1 MLNKIDRIL
10 RDECKLDKDQPIL
23 VGVSGG
29 PDSLCL
35 LTLLHE
41 AGWWAIA
48 AHFNH
53 MLRPEADEEAAAVA
67 ALAKELR
74 ILFVGERADVR
85 EYAADRKLSIETA
98 ARDLRYHFLF
108 AQAHAQYAQAVA
120 VGHTADDQVE
130 TVLMH
135 FLRGA
140 GLNGLKGM
148 TYRSLLSEYDAEIP
162 VVRPLLD
169 AWRADTEAWCTEHG
183 LRPHYDSSNDS
194 TEFLRNRIRHE
205 LIPLLETYNP
215 QFREAAWRAGK
226 TLAADYEVL
235 LRALQPL
242 WQQCLVEQADSY
254 VGLDLGMLS
263 GQPRAAQT
271 HLLQRAVR
279 QLLPDYDLGY
289 ADLERAVGFIADDA
303 QQQADFVGGLQ
314 LLRESD
320 TLYIA
325 AGEQAP
331 GTDIWPQL
339 PVERDSL
346 QFLVPSTVELAG
358 GWSLSASLYEVGEE
372 GCPELWSDPDPFKA
386 ALDGEAAAGELVVR
400 VREPGDRFEPLG
412 MQGHSQK
419 LSDFLVNVKMPRR
432 ARARWPLLC
441 AGNRIVWVPGYRPA
455 ESFRRRPDSTSIL
468 LLELSRSDS

>member
-1 MLNKIDRIL
+1 MLENIDRIL
-10 RDECKLDKDQPIL
+10 KDGCRLDKAQPIL

-41 AGWWAIA
+41 AGWWAVA

-53 MLRPEADEEAAAVA
+53 MLRAEADEEAAAVE
-67 ALAKELR
+67 ALAQDLR
-74 ILFVGERADVR
+74 ILFVGDRADVR

-98 ARDLRYHFLF
+98 ARDLRYRFLF

-120 VGHTADDQVE
+120 VGHTADDQAE

-135 FLRGA
+135 FVRGA

-148 TYRSLLSEYDAEIP
+148 PYRSFLPEYDREIP

-169 AWRADTEAWCTEHG
+169 AWRTDTEAWCASHN
-183 LRPHYDSSNDS
+183 LHPHHDTSNDS

-215 QFREAAWRAGK
+215 QFREAAWRASK
-226 TLAADYEVL
+226 TLAADHEVL

-242 WQQCLVEQADSY
+242 WQQCLVEQGDSY
-254 VGLDLGMLS
+254 IGLDLGMLS
-263 GQPRAAQT
+263 GQPLATQM

-279 QLLPDYDLGY
+279 HLLPDYDLGY
-289 ADLERAVGFIADDA
+289 QDLERAAAFIADGT

-314 LLRESD
+314 LVRESD

-325 AGEQAP
+325 AGEQAL
-331 GTDIWPQL
+331 GTDMWPQL
-339 PVERDSL
+339 PVDRDSL
-346 QFLVPSTVELAG
+346 PLPVPSTVELAG
-358 GWSLSASLYEVGEE
+358 GWKMAASLHDVGEE
-372 GCPELWSDPDPFKA
+372 GCPELWLDPDPFKA
-386 ALDGEAAAGELVVR
+386 ALDGAAAAGELVVR
-400 VREPGDRFEPLG
+400 ARQPGDRFEPLG

-441 AGNRIVWVPGYRPA
+441 AGDQIVWVPGYRPA
-455 ESFRRRPDSTSIL
+455 DSFRRRPDSTSIL
-468 LLELSRSDS
+468 LIELSH

>member
-1 MLNKIDRIL
+1 MLDKTDRIL
-10 RDECKLDKDQPIL
+10 KDECKLDKEQPIL

-35 LTLLHE
+35 LTMLHE
-41 AGWWAIA
+41 AGWWAVA

-53 MLRPEADEEAAAVA
+53 MLRPEADEEAAAVE
-67 ALAKELR
+67 ALATRLR

-98 ARDLRYHFLF
+98 ARDLRYRFLF

-120 VGHTADDQVE
+120 VGHTADDQAE

-135 FLRGA
+135 FVRGA

-148 TYRSLLSEYDAEIP
+148 PYRSFLPEYDREIP
-162 VVRPLLD
+162 VVRPMLD
-169 AWRADTEAWCTEHG
+169 AWRADTEAWCVSHG
-183 LRPHYDSSNDS
+183 LKPHYDRSNES

-215 QFREAAWRAGK
+215 QFREAAWRASK
-226 TLAADYEVL
+226 TLAADHEIL

-242 WQQCLVEQADSY
+242 WQQCLAEKADTF

-263 GQPRAAQT
+263 GQPRAAQM

-279 QLLPDYDLGY
+279 HLLPDYDLGY
-289 ADLERAVGFIADDA
+289 QDLERAAAFIGDDA

-314 LLRESD
+314 LVRESD

-325 AGEQAP
+325 AGEQAL
-331 GTDIWPQL
+331 GTDMWPQL
-339 PVERDSL
+339 PDDRDSL
-346 QFLVPSTVELAG
+346 RLPVPSTVELAG
-358 GWSLSASLYEVGEE
+358 GWRMTASLHDVGDE
-372 GCPELWSDPDPFKA
+372 GCPELWLDPDPFKV
-386 ALDGEAAAGELVVR
+386 ALDGSAASGELAVR
-400 VREPGDRFEPLG
+400 VRQAGDRFEPLG

-432 ARARWPLLC
+432 ARTRWPLLC
-441 AGNRIVWVPGYRPA
+441 AGDQIVWVPGYRPA

-468 LLELSRSDS
+468 LLELSH